1 MRLQVIGLMLGSLL
15 AAPTFATQL
24 EGGTW
29 LCKRPD
35 TPENMWETTSYQFMP
50 DGTIHSE
57 EWLRRSENN
66 QVQLEFKLAVEYS
79 FFHNGLDYV
88 LKPVYLSRDIVVDKN
103 NVNPFDSDARRDLLG
118 YRIFFQPQFESVNRA
133 EFVMRHHITPDQR
146 FTLNCSR
153 QT

>member
-1 MRLQVIGLMLGSLL
+1 MKHKLIGLLMGSML

-29 LCKRPD
+29 LCQRPD
-35 TPENMWETTSYQFMP
+35 IPDNMRETTSYKFMP
-50 DGTIHSE
+50 DGKIYSE

-66 QVQLEFKLAVEYS
+66 QIQLEFKLAVDYS
-79 FFHNGLDYV
+79 FHHNGLDYV
-88 LKPVYLSRDIVVDKN
+88 LKPLHLTRDIVVDKN

-118 YRIFFQPQFESVNRA
+118 YRIFFQPQFESDNRA

>member
-1 MRLQVIGLMLGSLL
+1 MKLQIIGLMLSSML

-35 TPENMWETTSYQFMP
+35 TPENMLETTSYKFMP

-66 QVQLEFKLAVEYS
+66 QVQLEFKLAVNYS

-88 LKPVYLSRDIVVDKN
+88 LRPINLTRDIVVDKN

-118 YRIFFQPQFESVNRA
+118 YRIFFQPQFESDTRA